1 MSARPRVPFVCLLAC
16 RAVESVILS
25 QQPAPSPG
33 ARVIQ
38 GSIGDASAA
47 LTRSGKLIAPH
58 QGDAS
63 GRFRR
68 EAVRAA
74 AIGWRGPVS

>member
-1 MSARPRVPFVCLLAC
+1 MSARLRVPFVCLLAC

-47 LTRSGKLIAPH
+47 LTRSGKLIARH
-58 QGDAS
+58 QADAS
-63 GRFRR
+63 GRSCRGSA
-68 EAVRAA
+68 EGA